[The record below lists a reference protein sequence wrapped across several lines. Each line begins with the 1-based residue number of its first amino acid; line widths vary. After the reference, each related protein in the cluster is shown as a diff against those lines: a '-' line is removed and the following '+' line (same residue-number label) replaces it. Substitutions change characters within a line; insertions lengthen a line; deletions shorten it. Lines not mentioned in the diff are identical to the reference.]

1 VIDSN
6 VTSEFYSPVLN
17 NDTYTLEDLLD
28 FGNENVNTLSIL
40 GESLDDD
47 ILLEPSNQI
56 LMETAMASPLS
67 SSSEESCD
75 INELFMDDD
84 TLTSFAAPFNSE
96 TEVSNDTSVP
106 NDTSVSFEFQTEIQS
121 PIQSPV
127 AVIETP
133 QPSLESML
141 ASAGTDLSALC
152 TLLLQNQAV
161 GSPQSDSSFDDELSE
176 VHSPSSFE
184 SETESVR
191 YKPYKKVKTKEQKLR
206 KKAQNRTA
214 ATRYRVKKK
223 DEMKIMSEEADKLE
237 EKNKALKGKVDGL
250 RTEIDYLKNLML
262 DVIKARL
269 VKGEQPQNLLSA
281 VTVN

>member
-1 VIDSN
+1 LKTLNVIDSN

-106 NDTSVSFEFQTEIQS
+106 NDTSVSL
-121 PIQSPV
+121 IQSPV